1 MRITLAGIEAE
12 LKNAQLMVAIK
23 NDMNIKEDIKEIDEK
38 VKAYQALIDA
48 GDANAATLQEQINEM
63 NGRKGELEL

>member
-1 MRITLAGIEAE
+1 LRITLAGIEAE

>member
-1 MRITLAGIEAE
+1 
-12 LKNAQLMVAIK
+12 MVAIK